1 MWFLCRKAR
10 NCGLWTTY
18 GTHYNDDCFQ
28 DPLGFNP
35 SRFKEPIRHLFLLF
49 IPFEGGPRVRATY
62 QLAKLN
68 ILIFVHFIVT
78 HYDWSLL
85 CPDEPIT
92 MDPFPFSSHGMPIKI
107 SPKVVNCYKETK
119 DIGNSYCVIM
129 QFDLVHTS

>member
-1 MWFLCRKAR
+1 M
-10 NCGLWTTY
+10 
-18 GTHYNDDCFQ
+18 
-28 DPLGFNP
+28 
-35 SRFKEPIRHLFLLF
+35 
-49 IPFEGGPRVRATY
+49 RATY